1 MIIGDS
7 AFTNW
12 SWIIKPYPN
21 HAVLTPTE
29 RLFNAKLCKVRCTV
43 VRAFVLLKSRWQII
57 LKQNEQKFK
66 SVGRTVTAAV
76 VIHNFRQKLQDFY
89 EPDAWGQH
97 PPWKWSL
104 RWGTGHRQ
112 CYLRLSCRAGC
123 NLEKMLNR
131 QYRYLSCKYSLK
143 LKKSALIYRVVFY
156 SNAHFFCS
164 NIHFMTSLKP
174 DTIMLAC
181 SVIPFLIPY

>member
-1 MIIGDS
+1 MSDIYQKMEHKNLLSAPHRELSGFLIMPMIIGDS
-7 AFTNW
+7 AFSNW

-66 SVGRTVTAAV
+66 SIGRTVTAAV
-76 VIHNFRQKLQDFY
+76 VIHNFCQKLQDFY
-89 EPDAWGQH
+89 EPDVWGQH

-104 RWGTGHRQ
+104 WWGTGHRQ
-112 CYLRLSCRAGC
+112 CYLWLSCRAGC
-123 NLEKMLNR
+123 NLEKNVK
-131 QYRYLSCKYSLK
+131 Q
-143 LKKSALIYRVVFY
+143 
-156 SNAHFFCS
+156 
-164 NIHFMTSLKP
+164 
-174 DTIMLAC
+174 TIQIFVL
-181 SVIPFLIPY
+181 